1 MCLHV
6 NFNWRLSITVGT
18 GTCYL
23 GFTFTPSCHCVPLCK
38 IKNLSFLILMVVLF
52 PFSLHIVV
60 PTASIY
66 TSVPLLGRRGRKD
79 LTHSFDYGDDDLD
92 PQWKSPED
100 TELKDMEEFIT
111 LDRQQRQLKHA
122 EEKE

>member
-1 MCLHV
+1 
-6 NFNWRLSITVGT
+6 
-18 GTCYL
+18 
-23 GFTFTPSCHCVPLCK
+23 
-38 IKNLSFLILMVVLF
+38 MVVLF
-52 PFSLHIVV
+52 PFSLHIAV

-122 EEKE
+122 EEKEWVATELGSVQSEGVFLSPALFIIGAILFCINYVT